1 LRAWLYSP
9 RLGGH
14 TRHHDGTRRRGERP
28 AALAIALCVLLAF
41 ALGAGAVVA
50 AKTIKGTSS
59 GEVLKGT
66 KKRDRILGRGG
77 DDLIKGRRGRDRLKG
92 NKGNDTLL
100 GGKGNDR
107 LRGGPGEDVLS
118 GGQGNDRIAGGPGR
132 NQINMVDGVEQGS
145 PGDDVINA
153 RNGELD
159 EIDCGA
165 GNDTVY
171 VDRAEDGVIDCEN
184 VVAP

>member
-1 LRAWLYSP
+1 MAIFAA
-9 RLGGH
+9 LGGQA
-14 TRHHDGTRRRGERP
+14 RHPDRTGRRGDRP
-28 AALAIALCVLLAF
+28 TALVIALCVVLAF
-41 ALGAGAVVA
+41 ALGAGTLVA
-50 AKTIKGTSS
+50 AKVIRGTSK

-66 KKRDRILGRGG
+66 KKRDRIIGRGG
-77 DDLIKGRRGRDRLKG
+77 DDLIKGKKGRDRLKG
-92 NKGNDTLL
+92 NKGNDTVL
-100 GGKGNDR
+100 GGKGKDR
-107 LRGGPGEDVLS
+107 LRGGKGEDLLS
-118 GGQGNDRIAGGPGR
+118 GGPGNDRIAGGPGA

-184 VVAP
+184 VVTP